1 MPPSDALPGA
11 PQGALPGPADVSPL
25 GAPQGAPQGAP
36 PSDTVFHAGRLVPAH
51 EATLRVD
58 SMALRY
64 GLSVFEGV
72 RVYRLAGGG
81 VRPWLLPQHL
91 DRLRASLSAML
102 LPDPGVD
109 EIPGIVAE
117 LTARN
122 GITDDA
128 YCRISVSA
136 EGPGLIGDEVKGVLS
151 VTLRPM
157 GRKRW
162 LNGADGMRLGVSRW
176 QRPSAAVLPTHA
188 KSIAQYA
195 GSRIALAEAKAAG
208 YDGCLLTTPE
218 GRVAEAPTATL
229 CAVHD
234 GALSTP
240 PLTDGVLPGVTRAWV
255 LAACRDLGIEAQP
268 RSTDVARLRA
278 ADEVF
283 LCGTGLEFAPVR
295 ALDSVTVPDWER
307 RPVMS
312 RLAEKYFAEVR
323 GETRATEVRWSSVD

>member
-1 MPPSDALPGA
+1 MPPSDVPPGT
-11 PQGALPGPADVSPL
+11 
-25 GAPQGAPQGAP
+25 P
-36 PSDTVFHAGRLVPAH
+36 PPDTVFHAGRLVPAH

-72 RVYRLAGGG
+72 RVYRQTAGG
-81 VRPWLLPQHL
+81 VRPWLPAQHL
-91 DRLRASLSAML
+91 DRLRASLAAML
-102 LPDPGVD
+102 LPDPGIDAV
-109 EIPGIVAE
+109 PGIIAE

-136 EGPGLIGDEVKGVLS
+136 EGPGTIGDEVAAVLS

-162 LNGADGMRLGVSRW
+162 LSGAEGMRLGVSRW
-176 QRPSAAVLPTHA
+176 QRPPAATLPTHA

-218 GRVAEAPTATL
+218 GNVAEAPTATL
-229 CAVHD
+229 CTVHR
-234 GALSTP
+234 GTLGTP

-255 LAACRDLGIEAQP
+255 LAACRDLGIAAGP
-268 RSTDVARLRA
+268 RSTDVARLHA

-295 ALDSVTVPDWER
+295 AVDTVTVPDWER

-312 RLAEKYFAEVR
+312 RLAEKYFAEAR
-323 GETRATEVRWSSVD
+323 GETRGTEVGWSSVD

>member
-1 MPPSDALPGA
+1 MTPPDAPDRT
-11 PQGALPGPADVSPL
+11 PPA
-25 GAPQGAPQGAP
+25 
-36 PSDTVFHAGRLVPAH
+36 DTVFHAGRLVPAH
-51 EATLRVD
+51 EASLRVD

-72 RVYRLAGGG
+72 RIYRLAGGG
-81 VRPWLLPQHL
+81 IRPWLLPQHL
-91 DRLRASLSAML
+91 DRLRASLSAMR
-102 LPDPGVD
+102 LPDPGVG
-109 EIPGIVAE
+109 EVPGVIAE
-117 LTARN
+117 LAARN

-136 EGPGLIGDEVKGVLS
+136 DGPGLIGDEVRPVLS
-151 VTLRPM
+151 VTVRPM

-162 LNGADGMRLGVSRW
+162 LAGPDGMRLSVSRW
-176 QRPSAAVLPTHA
+176 QRPSGAVLPTHA

-218 GRVAEAPTATL
+218 GNVAEAPTATL
-229 CAVHD
+229 CAVHA
-234 GALSTP
+234 GELTTP

-255 LAACRDLGIEAQP
+255 LAACRDLGIPARP
-268 RSTDVARLRA
+268 LSTGVARLRA

-312 RLAEKYFAEVR
+312 RLAEKYFAEAR
-323 GETRATEVRWSSVD
+323 GESPATDVVWSSVD